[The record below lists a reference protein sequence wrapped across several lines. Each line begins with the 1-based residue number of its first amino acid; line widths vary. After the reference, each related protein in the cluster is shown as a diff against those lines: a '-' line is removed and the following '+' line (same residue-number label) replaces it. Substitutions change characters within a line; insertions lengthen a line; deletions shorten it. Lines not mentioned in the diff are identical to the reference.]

1 MLAYE
6 QKLRKKDLQ
15 SESNSRLAI
24 IKKKAKERLAVSIEL
39 KHAQPPS
46 RVLINYTIPLLTEQ
60 RQIGLSS
67 FSECV
72 ITICVKKEN
81 QSKSEICSCMEDR
94 EWIEV
99 NGHVIE

>member
-6 QKLRKKDLQ
+6 QKQRKKDLQ

-46 RVLINYTIPLLTEQ
+46 RVLVNYTNPLLTEQ

-67 FSECV
+67 FAQRV
-72 ITICVKKEN
+72 ITFCVKKQN
-81 QSKSEICSCMEDR
+81 QSNSAM
-94 EWIEV
+94 
-99 NGHVIE
+99 